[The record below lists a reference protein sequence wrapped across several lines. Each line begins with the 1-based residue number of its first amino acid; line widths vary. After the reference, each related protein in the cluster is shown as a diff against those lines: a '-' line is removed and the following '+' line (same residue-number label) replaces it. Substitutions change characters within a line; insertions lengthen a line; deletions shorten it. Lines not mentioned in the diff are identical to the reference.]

1 MGRTVNQAVMMIM
14 LISITG
20 KLNNPVPGCRHVKK
34 LSRECGFTL
43 LELIIVCAL
52 AAIFLTLSMP
62 ALRNTLLNND
72 LDSATRKIIG
82 TVKEL
87 RNLAVRE
94 HASYLLH
101 FELGEGRIWYEADE
115 VDNNEKTEEISA
127 GRSIQLPVDIKLD
140 EVVFSSQT
148 KESLGSATLWIS
160 NKGYMDQTTVYLSDS
175 ESRKVTIIFS
185 PFSGSARV
193 YDEFVTAE

>member
-1 MGRTVNQAVMMIM
+1 MIQT

-20 KLNNPVPGCRHVKK
+20 KLNKSVLQRRQN
-34 LSRECGFTL
+34 LQFSRERGFTL

-52 AAIFLTLSMP
+52 AAIFLTLSLP
-62 ALRNTLLNND
+62 ALRNTLLDNE

-94 HASYLLH
+94 HAPYLLH
-101 FELGEGRIWYEADE
+101 FELGEGRLWYEAD
-115 VDNNEKTEEISA
+115 DGEKTEDVAEN
-127 GRSIQLPVDIKLD
+127 RSLQLPEDVKLD
-140 EVVFSSQT
+140 EVIFSSRE
-148 KESLGSATLWIS
+148 KKSLNSATLWIS

-175 ESRKVTIIFS
+175 ESRKMTIIFS
-185 PFSGSARV
+185 PFSGSAQI
-193 YDEFVTAE
+193 YDEHVKVD

>member
-1 MGRTVNQAVMMIM
+1 MIQT

-20 KLNNPVPGCRHVKK
+20 KLNNSVSEYRHN
-34 LSRECGFTL
+34 LQFSRERGFTL

-52 AAIFLTLSMP
+52 AAIFLTLSIP
-62 ALRNTLLNND
+62 ALRNNLLND
-72 LDSATRKIIG
+72 ELDSATRKIVG

-94 HASYLLH
+94 HAPYLLH
-101 FELGEGRIWYEADE
+101 FELGEGRIWYEADDGE
-115 VDNNEKTEEISA
+115 TTDDMAEN
-127 GRSIQLPVDIKLD
+127 RSLLLPEGIKLD
-140 EVVFSSQT
+140 EVVFSSQ
-148 KESLGSATLWIS
+148 KKASLNSATLWIS
-160 NKGYMDQTTVYLSDS
+160 NKGYMDQTAVYLSDS

-193 YDEFVTAE
+193 YDEYVKAE